1 MVEPSVVGTW
11 RLVSCELR
19 TADGQ
24 VSYPFGEDALGYI
37 MYTAEGRMGVIL
49 AAADRPQF
57 ASGDILGGRTEEV
70 VAAAKSFTS
79 YFGTYE
85 LRGDRVVHHIEVS
98 FFPNW
103 IGVDQE
109 RVFEFDGDR
118 LLLSTPPTLI
128 QGAQRT
134 AHLIWERT

>member
-1 MVEPSVVGTW
+1 MAEPSFVGTW
-11 RLVSCELR
+11 RLVSCEVR
-19 TADGQ
+19 TADGR

-49 AAADRPQF
+49 ADANRPRF
-57 ASGDILGGRTEEV
+57 ASGDILGGSTEEM
-70 VAAAKSFTS
+70 VAAAQSFVS

-85 LRGDRVVHHIEVS
+85 VRGDRVIHHIEVS

-103 IGVDQE
+103 TGVDQE

-118 LLLSTPPTLI
+118 LLLSTPPTLV
-128 QGAQRT
+128 QGTLQT